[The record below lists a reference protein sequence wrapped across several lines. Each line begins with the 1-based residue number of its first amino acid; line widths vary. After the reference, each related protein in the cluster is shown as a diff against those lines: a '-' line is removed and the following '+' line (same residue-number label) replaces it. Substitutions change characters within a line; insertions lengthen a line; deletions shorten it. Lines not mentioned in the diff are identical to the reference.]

1 MVVSEHFNFAFPTQ
15 MARVCVCVCDVTA
28 GAWPV
33 KFENS
38 SLVETS
44 GIVDESDLLGCYE
57 VCSGI

>member
-1 MVVSEHFNFAFPTQ
+1 M
-15 MARVCVCVCDVTA
+15 CDVTA